1 MNRRD
6 VNKDI
11 SKFLLLSYTEEKK
24 KTETGLKQ
32 YEDK

>member
-1 MNRRD
+1 MNRRE

-11 SKFLLLSYTEEKK
+11 SKFLLLSYTKK
-24 KTETGLKQ
+24 KKKKKTGLKQ